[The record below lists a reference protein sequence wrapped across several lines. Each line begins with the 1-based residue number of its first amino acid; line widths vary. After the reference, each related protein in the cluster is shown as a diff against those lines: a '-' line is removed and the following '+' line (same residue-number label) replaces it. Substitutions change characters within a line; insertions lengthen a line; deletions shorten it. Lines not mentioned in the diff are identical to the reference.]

1 MALKFSK
8 EYFPKYDISD
18 LLINI
23 WSFKDPAHEKCDICK
38 TYEKGAL
45 NLQKSDG
52 KSSFWIS
59 STLPI

>member
-23 WSFKDPAHEKCDICK
+23 WSYKDPAHEKCDICK
-38 TYEKGAL
+38 TYEKGAW
-45 NLQKSDG
+45 NQFFGFRVRYRYDKKS
-52 KSSFWIS
+52 K
-59 STLPI
+59 